1 MTFATLCVT
10 ASAVVIAT
18 AFESDGVVKVVWLA
32 VVSTTA
38 VPAVTTS
45 VQFPVGLAV
54 APETDAVAPDAV
66 TEMGAPFEPETST
79 TVVQLAPF
87 SALVKFV
94 PLAEFAKIS
103 GVLSSCPVKVAT
115 W

>member
-18 AFESDGVVKVVWLA
+18 AFEAEGVVNVVFCA

-38 VPAVTTS
+38 APAVTTS
-45 VQFPVGLAV
+45 VQLPVGLAV
-54 APETDAVAPDAV
+54 APETEAVAPDAV
-66 TEMGAPFEPETST
+66 TELGAPVELETST

-87 SALVKFV
+87 KAVDKFV
-94 PLAEFAKIS
+94 PLLVFAKIS
-103 GVLSSCPVKVAT
+103 GVLSSCPARVAT
-115 W
+115 